1 LRISYNIQMDA
12 REMVMRRLAERASR
26 QYRTAQDMVAD
37 GLRQGILSGALESG
51 QPLRQEQIA
60 KDFEVSIV
68 PVREAL
74 RRLAGEGLV
83 TLSPNR
89 GATVSEISYE
99 EAKEITEIRIALESL
114 ALKLSIPNMT
124 EEDFRRAEEILDLCD
139 AEGDPAAYAALNWR
153 LHRVLCEPTHRP
165 RLMTMIRS
173 LHASFDLYARRYP
186 AAWMSLKVPAQQQH
200 RQILEACRRGDAAAA
215 VVALEHDIRAGFLE
229 VARHMEQQGQRNA
242 ADGQGGKTG

>member
-1 LRISYNIQMDA
+1 MDA
-12 REMVMRRLAERASR
+12 REMVMRELAKRASR
-26 QYRTAQDMVAD
+26 QFRTAQDMVAE
-37 GLRQGILSGALESG
+37 GLRLGILSGALESG

-60 KDFEVSIV
+60 KDFEVSTV

-74 RRLAGEGLV
+74 RQLAGEGLV
-83 TLSPNR
+83 TLLPNR
-89 GATVSEISYE
+89 GARVSKVSYE
-99 EAKEITEIRIALESL
+99 EAKEITEIRFALESL

-139 AEGDPAAYAALNWR
+139 AEENPAAYAALNWR
-153 LHRVLCEPTHRP
+153 FHTVLCEPAHRP
-165 RLMTMIRS
+165 RLTAMIRS

-186 AAWMSLKVPAQQQH
+186 AAWMRLKVPAQQQH